1 MIQNIDK
8 IKKPVIYG
16 VLPVLLCLLTN
27 FTALAGG
34 GDDLLQDEVQG
45 TNIRWEVKD
54 EVIIVT
60 YDLLEATDIKYRVN
74 LIMKRE
80 GEEAFAAVPLT
91 MEGDVGEGFFAG
103 RNREIRWYYRRDY
116 PSGFQGAG
124 YYFELRVEKIGEDNS
139 TLYYLLGA
147 GAIAGGVLAF
157 IIGRSQEEPPQVGLP
172 GPPLRP

>member
-1 MIQNIDK
+1 MITTFDK
-8 IKKPVIYG
+8 LKKPVIFG
-16 VLPVLLCLLTN
+16 ILPILLCLLTN
-27 FTALAGG
+27 VSAVAGSV
-34 GDDLLQDEVQG
+34 DTIQDEVQG

-54 EVIIVT
+54 EVIIIT
-60 YDLLEATDIKYRVN
+60 YDLLEANDIKYRVN
-74 LIMKRE
+74 VIMKRE

-157 IIGRSQEEPPQVGLP
+157 AARRSRRRWVCPV
-172 GPPLRP
+172 RR

>member
-1 MIQNIDK
+1 MISAFDRL
-8 IKKPVIYG
+8 KKPLILG
-16 VLPVLLCLLTN
+16 LLPLLFCLLAN
-27 FTALAGG
+27 VTALADG
-34 GDDLLQDEVQG
+34 GDPVQDEVQG

-54 EVIIVT
+54 EVIIIN
-60 YDLLEATDIKYRVN
+60 YDLLEPTDIKYRVN
-74 LIMKRE
+74 VIMKRE
-80 GEEAFAAVPLT
+80 GEEAFTAIPLT
-91 MEGDVGEGFFAG
+91 MEGDVGEGFLAG
-103 RNREIRWYYRRDY
+103 RNKEIRWYYRRDY

-157 IIGRSQEEPPQVGLP
+157 IIGRSQETPPQVGLP

>member
-1 MIQNIDK
+1 MMSKFDK
-8 IKKPVIYG
+8 IKKPVIFG
-16 VLPVLLCLLTN
+16 ILPLLLCLSTN
-27 FTALAGG
+27 FTAVAG
-34 GDDLLQDEVQG
+34 GDDIIPQEVLG

-54 EVIIVT
+54 EVIIIT

-74 LIMKRE
+74 VIMKRE

-91 MEGDVGEGFFAG
+91 VEGDVGEGFFAG
-103 RNREIRWYYRRDY
+103 RNREIRWYFRRDY

>member
-1 MIQNIDK
+1 MISTFDK
-8 IKKPVIYG
+8 LKKPVIFG
-16 VLPVLLCLLTN
+16 LLPVLLCLLTN
-27 FTALAGG
+27 STAFAGE
-34 GDDLLQDEVQG
+34 GDAVQDEIQG

-54 EVIIVT
+54 EVIIIT
-60 YDLLEATDIKYRVN
+60 YDLLEAQDIKYRVN

-91 MEGDVGEGFFAG
+91 MEGDLGEGFFAG

-172 GPPLRP
+172 GPPVRP

>member
-1 MIQNIDK
+1 MINAFDRL
-8 IKKPVIYG
+8 KKPLILG
-16 VLPVLLCLLTN
+16 LLPLLFCLLAN
-27 FTALAGG
+27 VTALAGG
-34 GDDLLQDEVQG
+34 GDPLQDEVQG

-54 EVIIVT
+54 EVIIIN
-60 YDLLEATDIKYRVN
+60 YDLLEPTDIKYRVN

-80 GEEAFAAVPLT
+80 GEEAFTAIPLT
-91 MEGDVGEGFFAG
+91 MEGDVGEGFLAG

-157 IIGRSQEEPPQVGLP
+157 IIGRSQETPPQVGLP